1 MPGFEIVFLPE
12 EKIVPL
18 SEATPLSDAAALAD
32 LLIDHPC
39 GANATCGK
47 CRVHFVTGAP
57 GPTEAEARLIGADE
71 IGAGWRLSCQSV
83 VERSAKVEIPHLS
96 RVVAVKGFGPENP
109 FENEF
114 DPFVRRRRLAIP
126 EPDLDYQWA
135 LEDSLAIQ
143 WGDGL
148 RPHLTVE
155 QLRDLGKL
163 ASSGIRQVAAIFDEH
178 ILLNL
183 TASEKSEK
191 PLLGFAL
198 DLGSTSVAGA
208 LVDLET
214 GAVKA
219 YASTLNPQVRFG
231 GDVIS
236 RIEYAQNHA
245 DGNAQL
251 HRAAI
256 EAINGLLRRLLEET
270 AATANQV
277 WAACVAG
284 NPAMLHTLVG
294 VDVSSL
300 GQAPYV
306 GAWTQGLR
314 LSALELG
321 IELAP
326 QVPLRVFP
334 MIRSNVGGDTV
345 AAVIASGM
353 DATDKMSLLIDLG
366 TNCEVVLGNRDGLIA
381 TSTAA
386 GPAFEGA
393 NIRQGMRAAPGAI
406 DRVSLRPRGRLAI
419 RAIGNVK
426 AKGLCGS
433 GLIDAAAALLRTGLI
448 DPSGRMHGRGSLD
461 SRKYPELAPRIVSG
475 EHGHAAVILATH
487 EESERGVPV
496 MLTALDVRQLQL
508 IKGSILAGAA
518 LLLQHKGMTY
528 DDLDQVLIAGAF
540 GSYIRKASA
549 VDIGLVPPI
558 DPEKIHFIG
567 NAAGVG
573 ARMALVDRRAWRR
586 AEKIRESAEYLELGG
601 HPDYQEVF
609 AAAMGFHDSP
619 AVAKVHSTV

>member
-1 MPGFEIVFLPE
+1 MANFEIVFLPE
-12 EKIVPL
+12 GKVVPL
-18 SEATPLSDAAALAD
+18 AEATPLSDAAELGD

-47 CRVHFVTGAP
+47 CRVRFVNGAP
-57 GPTEAEARLIGADE
+57 EPTAAEARLISAGE
-71 IGAGWRLSCQSV
+71 ISDGWRLSCQSV

-96 RVVAVKGFGPENP
+96 RVVAVKGFGPENL
-109 FENEF
+109 FENGF
-114 DPFVRRRRLAIP
+114 DPFVRRKALTIP

-143 WGDGL
+143 WGEEI
-148 RPHLTVE
+148 RPQMTLE
-155 QLRDLGKL
+155 QLRDLGNF
-163 ASSGIRQVAAIFDEH
+163 ASSGVRQLTAIFDEDR
-178 ILLNL
+178 LLSL
-183 TASEKSEK
+183 KADEKHEK
-191 PLLGFAL
+191 PLLGLAI

-236 RIEYAQNHA
+236 RIEYAQTHA
-245 DGNAQL
+245 DGNEQL
-251 HRAAI
+251 RRAAV
-256 EAINGLLRRLLEET
+256 EAINGLLRRLLEEA
-270 AATANQV
+270 AATAKQV

-294 VDVSSL
+294 VEVNSL

-306 GAWTQGLR
+306 GAWTRGLR
-314 LSALELG
+314 LDALRQG

-326 QVPLRVFP
+326 HVPLRVFP

-345 AAVIASGM
+345 AAIIASGM
-353 DATDKMSLLIDLG
+353 DVSGKMSLLIDLG

-419 RAIGNVK
+419 RVIGNVK
-426 AKGLCGS
+426 AKGICGS

-448 DPSGRMHGRGSLD
+448 DPSGRMHSRESLD
-461 SRKYPELAPRIVSG
+461 SRKYPELASRIVRG

-496 MLTALDVRQLQL
+496 MLTALDIRQLQL

-518 LLLQHKGMTY
+518 LLLQQKGMTCG
-528 DDLDQVLIAGAF
+528 DLDQVLIAGAF

-586 AEKIRESAEYLELGG
+586 AEQIRESAEYLELGG
-601 HPDYQEVF
+601 HRDYQEVF

-619 AVAKVHSTV
+619 AVAKVHSVV